1 MNRLTIG
8 FDAKRIVANATGL
21 GSYGRTLVNSLS
33 AADSGCDLLLYA
45 PSTGRDDLRSQVA
58 EGPHTRF
65 VYPDG
70 HPCRLR
76 RDWWRTRS
84 ITRDLLRDGV
94 DVFHGLSGELPL
106 GLRHTG
112 IKGVVT
118 IHDLIFMRHPE
129 YYRSADVMI
138 YKWKFRQACLN
149 ATRII
154 AISQRTRDDIVELGH
169 VSPDRISI
177 IYQSC
182 SPRFSA
188 TPDPAA
194 ASEARRRYRLPD
206 HYILSVGT
214 IEPRKNVM
222 LACEALLHLPDT
234 SLVIVGRRTPY
245 ADKVEQYCRRHGL
258 SHRVMMLSGVDDAML
273 AAIYQCADVFV
284 YPSRY
289 EGFGIP
295 IIEAVQCGLPV
306 VAAKGSCLEE
316 AGGPDNLYVDPDNG
330 AEMAEAIRQMMP
342 GAEFRD
348 SRIRRSREY
357 VRRFERGDVARQVL
371 DIYRSI

>member
-1 MNRLTIG
+1 M
-8 FDAKRIVANATGL
+8 
-21 GSYGRTLVNSLS
+21 
-33 AADSGCDLLLYA
+33 
-45 PSTGRDDLRSQVA
+45 
-58 EGPHTRF
+58 
-65 VYPDG
+65 
-70 HPCRLR
+70 
-76 RDWWRTRS
+76 
-84 ITRDLLRDGV
+84 
-94 DVFHGLSGELPL
+94 
-106 GLRHTG
+106 
-112 IKGVVT
+112 
-118 IHDLIFMRHPE
+118 
-129 YYRSADVMI
+129 
-138 YKWKFRQACLN
+138 
-149 ATRII
+149 
-154 AISQRTRDDIVELGH
+154 
-169 VSPDRISI
+169 
-177 IYQSC
+177 
-182 SPRFSA
+182 
-188 TPDPAA
+188 
-194 ASEARRRYRLPD
+194 
-206 HYILSVGT
+206 GT

-330 AEMAEAIRQMMP
+330 AEMAEAIRQMIP